1 LEIDVRGRSA
11 RLATEGVMKH
21 RTLEEV
27 TKIAGIEPVAK
38 PREES
43 PRRARLERL
52 AQLLEAHDGRI
63 RLFSMMEYVPVR
75 ERVKLRQDE
84 SPLTIAYR
92 DPQFREQG
100 LAGDRLGDA
109 IDFFGLSMREAHHLF
124 CDCNYAGAITPGAVA
139 SRARATANKRTL
151 TQMWRDLRQRIGW

>member
-1 LEIDVRGRSA
+1 
-11 RLATEGVMKH
+11 MKH

-27 TKIAGIEPVAK
+27 TKIAGIAPVAK
-38 PREES
+38 SES

-52 AQLLEAHDGRI
+52 AQLLDAHSGRV

-92 DPQFREQG
+92 DPQFRQQG

-109 IDFFGLSMREAHHLF
+109 ISFFDLSMREAHHLF
-124 CDCNYAGAITPGAVA
+124 CDCNYSGAITPGAVA
-139 SRARATANKRTL
+139 TRARSLAQKRSFA
-151 TQMWRDLRQRIGW
+151 QIWQDFRQRLGWGR